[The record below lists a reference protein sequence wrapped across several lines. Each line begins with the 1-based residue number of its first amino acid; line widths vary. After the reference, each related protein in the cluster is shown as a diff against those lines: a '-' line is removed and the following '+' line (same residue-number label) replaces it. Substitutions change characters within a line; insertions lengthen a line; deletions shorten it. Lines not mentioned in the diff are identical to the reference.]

1 MKINNNHNSSIEDT
15 ILSKDQRNISAVRQ
29 YLPDNYCSE
38 AAMFLERNL
47 GTILIVTGFTI
58 KSFMRGETDG
68 PIGAV
73 ALGQTVK
80 LMGGEPIYISDG
92 HNCDILK
99 TLTNNEN
106 TIIDFPITDHHDS
119 ESFAQ
124 KLLED
129 LNPSLLVSIERVGFN
144 KTRSYFNRFGE
155 SIDSI
160 SAKADY
166 LFMHHQSTIGIGDG
180 GNEIGMG
187 LIPLTFLEEMLPI
200 NPSIT
205 PTSSLIIAGTSNWGS
220 YGLITALSVR
230 QGINLLPSSA
240 QENQWLRQ
248 IVENNGAVDSFTSGS
263 TQTVDGY
270 KPKELNIILNKL
282 HNIVNDSLSSNSE
295 I

>member
-1 MKINNNHNSSIEDT
+1 MNIDNNHNSPIEDT
-15 ILSKDQRNISAVRQ
+15 ILSKDQRNISVLRQ
-29 YLPDNYCSE
+29 YLPHDYCSD
-38 AAMFLERNL
+38 AAIFLEQNL

-73 ALGQTVK
+73 ALGQTIK

-92 HNCDILK
+92 HNCNILK
-99 TLTNNEN
+99 TLTNNED

-119 ESFAQ
+119 ESFAR

-144 KTRSYFNRFGE
+144 KNRSYFNRFGE

-187 LIPLTFLEEMLPI
+187 LVPLTVLEEMLPI

-205 PTSSLIIAGTSNWGS
+205 PTNSLIIAGTSNWGS
-220 YGLITALSVR
+220 YGLISALSIRHGV
-230 QGINLLPSSA
+230 NLLPSPV

-270 KPKELNIILNKL
+270 KPQELNFILNKL
-282 HNIVNDSLSSNSE
+282 HNIVNCSLSSNSE